1 MAPSHILPAMK
12 LSPHFH
18 LSEFTAS
25 QTATRL
31 MIDNTPGP
39 EEIAAMKLL
48 CEKVLE
54 PVRTHYERPVMI
66 SSGYRSPELNRALM
80 GSRSSQHVKGEA
92 ADFEIPGVSNLDI
105 CRWMERRLNYDQLIL
120 EFYKAG
126 EPASGWVHVSYREPF
141 RNMELTARRV
151 IRNRRRRTEYL
162 NGIVG

>member
-1 MAPSHILPAMK
+1 MSSMK

-31 MIDNTPGP
+31 MIDNIPGP
-39 EEIAAMKLL
+39 DEIAAMKLL
-48 CEKVLE
+48 CKKVLE
-54 PVRTHYERPVMI
+54 PVRENYGKPVMI
-66 SSGYRSPELNRALM
+66 SSGYRSEELNRALM
-80 GSRSSQHVKGEA
+80 GSRSSQHIRGQAV
-92 ADFEIPGVSNLDI
+92 DFEIAGLSNLTI

-120 EFYKAG
+120 EFYTPG

-141 RNMELTARRV
+141 RNMELTAQRV
-151 IRNRRRRTEYL
+151 VRNGRRTTQYV

>member
-1 MAPSHILPAMK
+1 MK

-31 MIDNTPGP
+31 MIDNIPGP
-39 EEIAAMKLL
+39 DEIAAMKLL
-48 CEKVLE
+48 CKKVLE
-54 PVRTHYERPVMI
+54 PVRENYGKPVII
-66 SSGYRSPELNRALM
+66 SSGYRSEELNRALM
-80 GSRSSQHVKGEA
+80 GSRSSQHIRGQAV
-92 ADFEIPGVSNLDI
+92 DFEIAGLSNLTI

-120 EFYKAG
+120 EFYTPG

-141 RNMELTARRV
+141 RNMELTAQRV
-151 IRNRRRRTEYL
+151 VRNGRRTTQYV

>member
-1 MAPSHILPAMK
+1 MK

-39 EEIAAMKLL
+39 DEIAAMKLL

-54 PVRTHYERPVMI
+54 PVRENYGKPVMI
-66 SSGYRSPELNRALM
+66 SSGYRSKELNRALM
-80 GSRSSQHVKGEA
+80 GSRSSQHIRGQAV
-92 ADFEIPGVSNLDI
+92 DFEIAGLSNLTI

-120 EFYKAG
+120 EFYTPG
-126 EPASGWVHVSYREPF
+126 EPASGWVHVSYREPY

-151 IRNRRRRTEYL
+151 VRNGRRTTEYV